1 MPSLSQ
7 NQRRCPEAA
16 VAQRDITPPHVVW
29 SSECS
34 LHVVFPPGR
43 EACVPSAAARI
54 AAGLQGV
61 VDVVPGSTTVQV
73 LFSPGFAAIE
83 EAAQQA
89 LALARDAEPVSD
101 AHGRTVEIPVCYH
114 ADFAPDLAQVAA
126 AAGMSESAF
135 AAAHAGA
142 CYTVRFL
149 GFAPGFAYLD
159 GLPPPLHTPRL
170 ATPRTRVPAGSVAI
184 AGDRTG
190 IYPAQM
196 PGGWRLIGATPL
208 RMFDACRQEPSL
220 LKAGDRVRFRS
231 VCPDEFDR
239 LRQQGAG

>member
-1 MPSLSQ
+1 MAPR
-7 NQRRCPEAA
+7 NF
-16 VAQRDITPPHVVW
+16 TPPQMVW

-43 EACVPSAAARI
+43 EGCVPSAAARI
-54 AAGLQGV
+54 AAGLRGV
-61 VDVVPGSTTVQV
+61 ADVVPGSTSVQV
-73 LFSPGFAAIE
+73 LFSPGFADIE

-89 LALARDAEPVSD
+89 LTLARDAEPVS
-101 AHGRTVEIPVCYH
+101 AQQGRTVEIPVCYH

-126 AAGMSESAF
+126 AAGMSMSAF

-149 GFAPGFAYLD
+149 GFAPGFAYMD

-184 AGDRTG
+184 AGERTG

-208 RMFDACRQEPSL
+208 RMFDASRQEPAL
-220 LKAGDRVRFRS
+220 LKAGDRVRFRA